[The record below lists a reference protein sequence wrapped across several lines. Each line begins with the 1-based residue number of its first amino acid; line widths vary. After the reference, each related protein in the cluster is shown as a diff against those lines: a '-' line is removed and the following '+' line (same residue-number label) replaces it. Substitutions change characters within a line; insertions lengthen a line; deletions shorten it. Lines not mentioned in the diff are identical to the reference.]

1 MSISPKQYRGL
12 LKENKWKHKAK
23 EIRARDGNKCVKC
36 GSKGPLQVHHLFYV
50 KNKMPWDYPNDAMV
64 TLCSVCHRKEHGIE
78 IKPKFKKKPKPVAT
92 KQSKKK
98 KLIRNKIMIAIKRA
112 NED

>member
-1 MSISPKQYRGL
+1 MSNHPHPNLGEPSKLAKGALRLVALGGL
-12 LKENKWKHKAK
+12 G
-23 EIRARDGNKCVKC
+23 EIGRN
-36 GSKGPLQVHHLFYV
+36 
-50 KNKMPWDYPNDAMV
+50 MMV
-64 TLCSVCHRKEHGIE
+64 YEYDNELLESLCSVCHRKEHGIE
-78 IKPKFKKKPKPVAT
+78 IKPKIKKKPKSVAT